1 MNITALIKISAE
13 IPQGAISQ
21 ATGEYLLSMA
31 EAERE
36 HNARVAFLSERG
48 SRVASQPSEYWQRA
62 YSALKFATQEGRTAE
77 STLEILDILAESA
90 PSFDGRV
97 GSLIRLAYSNPQLRP
112 LILKTAEQSS
122 TSQSALRGQGV
133 AKKRTQNRAPK
144 GEGKGA
150 KRLTDKAD
158 KKKSKKQKLI
168 YLKNMYEKAKDGAT
182 KTRVTKQMIRMIRG
196 QEGTRKNKRLLKILQ
211 EWEGYE
217 NGSIKVTSPTTK
229 DADGKPVE
237 VQWGTLNSSDK
248 DEDKAYAEEIKE
260 KVYLS
265 KLFNLAKLVAS
276 QEGGGKKKEDGAK
289 ADGAPKKE
297 DGSGSEEGKKEKP
310 KTDAEK
316 AKDFIDGAD
325 SPEQKK
331 ERQELVKEKGVE
343 DAQAIT
349 FGGDQEEEDGDS
361 PDPDE
366 TATGTNVDVGNV
378 SSSGGQGRKKKNKG
392 KKNKGK
398 KRRGPQ
404 VGLRGTP
411 QQFQNPSAGK
421 VRAKKASE
429 EDLLSSESLSDY
441 SSTDFD
447 IIF

>member
-13 IPQGAISQ
+13 IPHGAISQ

-112 LILKTAEQSS
+112 LILKTAEESS
-122 TSQSALRGQGV
+122 TSQSSLTQRGRAQ
-133 AKKRTQNRAPK
+133 KRHQHKAPK
-144 GEGKGA
+144 GEGRGA
-150 KRLTDKAD
+150 KRLTDRAD
-158 KKKSKKQKLI
+158 KKKSKKQRLI
-168 YLKNMYEKAKDGAT
+168 YLKNQYEKAQDGAT
-182 KTRVTKQMIRMIRG
+182 KTRITKQMIRMIRG

-211 EWEGYE
+211 EWERYE
-217 NGSIKVTSPTTK
+217 NGSIKVTNPST
-229 DADGKPVE
+229 GEE
-237 VQWGTLNSSDK
+237 VQWNTLNSSDK
-248 DEDKAYAEEIKE
+248 PENKAYAEEIKE

-276 QEGGGKKKEDGAK
+276 QEGGGKKKEEGAK

-297 DGSGSEEGKKEKP
+297 DGSGSEGGKKEKP
-310 KTDAEK
+310 KTDAER
-316 AKDFIDGAD
+316 AKEFIEGAKTPEQRKENEKLVREKGIDGAEAIAFGGGD
-325 SPEQKK
+325 EGSGSEKAKK
-331 ERQELVKEKGVE
+331 EQ
-343 DAQAIT
+343 
-349 FGGDQEEEDGDS
+349 S
-361 PDPDE
+361 
-366 TATGTNVDVGNV
+366 ATGTNVEVDESVEAEENEG
-378 SSSGGQGRKKKNKG
+378 
-392 KKNKGK
+392 
-398 KRRGPQ
+398 
-404 VGLRGTP
+404 
-411 QQFQNPSAGK
+411 
-421 VRAKKASE
+421 ASE
-429 EDLLSSESLSDY
+429 FKNTPFANLKPRSARQKNFFSDY